1 METISRVPKGEF
13 GRSRSA
19 KGFIPVLLMPYLD
32 DLSIDFEG
40 LDRLVDLYGRAGA
53 AGIFANCFSTEVFHL
68 SAEERLAHIRWVV
81 KRVDGALPVVAT
93 GWVDGGLREQADEIV
108 RIAESGVSTV
118 VVLSNQLAGR
128 EESDEVWLDRFDRL
142 LAMAPDV
149 SLGLYECPLPY
160 RRVVSPSLLREVLK
174 SGRLH
179 YFKDTCCDSALV
191 LEKLA
196 VLREGGCALF
206 DAHIPQAVSSLRG
219 GAAGLSA
226 VSGNFVPEIVAWL
239 CAHVQDP
246 ARRKDVEWIQ
256 HELKNADALIHTAY
270 PVSAKYF
277 LQLRGLPITRRSRFL
292 DRDLTNGERSA
303 IDRFFVQWQGWC
315 ERLGIEPFCFEN
327 ASAVREEA
335 R

>member
-1 METISRVPKGEF
+1 METLSQAPKWKF
-13 GRSRSA
+13 GPSQSS

-40 LDRLVDLYGRAGA
+40 LDRLVDLYVRAGA
-53 AGIFANCFSTEVFHL
+53 VGIFANCFSTEVFHL
-68 SAEERLAHIRWVV
+68 SADERLAHIRRVV
-81 KRVDGALPVVAT
+81 KRVYGTLPVVAT
-93 GWVDGGLREQADEIV
+93 GWVDGGLREQADEIL
-108 RIAESGVSTV
+108 RIAESGVTTV
-118 VVLSNQLAGR
+118 VILSNQLAGR
-128 EESDEVWLDRFDRL
+128 EESDEVWLDRFNGL
-142 LAMAPDV
+142 LAMTPDV
-149 SLGLYECPLPY
+149 SLGLYECPRPY
-160 RRVVSPSLLREVLK
+160 RRVVSPHLLQEVLK
-174 SGRLH
+174 LGRLH

-226 VSGNFVPEIVAWL
+226 VAGNFVPEILAWL

-246 ARRKDVEWIQ
+246 LRRKDVEWIQ
-256 HELKNADALIHTAY
+256 VELKNADALIHTAY

-292 DRDLTNGERSA
+292 DRDLTDGERRA
-303 IDRFFVQWQGWC
+303 IECFFVQWQGWC
-315 ERLGIEPFCFEN
+315 ERLGIEPFCLEN
-327 ASAVREEA
+327 ASGVREEA